1 MKKINLFFFG
11 TSKLGIFILKSLIKQ
26 KDFNIIG
33 AIGKKNKKNHA
44 DKYENQ
50 LIQIC
55 RKNKIKYFKNFD
67 EIKKNIKNNTFGIIG
82 GYDGILREDFI
93 KYFDKGIYNFH
104 FGIIP
109 NVRGCNPTIWSL
121 LKYKQ
126 AGYTFYKINSK
137 IDYGEIVNIGKL
149 KITSRD
155 NSFTIYEK
163 LTKQASVYFK
173 KFIIDLK
180 KNKIYFIKNH
190 YKKRENNYFKKYLPN
205 NSYYSWNWKNEFIN
219 KFSKSLEFPGYK
231 TGRTLI
237 KSKDIYLKIK
247 KFVNKKNI
255 YKIKPGTI
263 LYKKNKIIKIKTKF
277 GYVIANLEKNYN
289 FLKIGQSFENYKEA
303 QYPYFIHY
311 NFLKK
316 SLTNKLIVN

>member
-1 MKKINLFFFG
+1 MKKINFFFFG

-93 KYFDKGIYNFH
+93 KYFGKGIYNFH

-173 KFIIDLK
+173 KFLINLK

-289 FLKIGQSFENYKEA
+289 FLKIGHSFENYKEA